1 MFLASPWATRYIHVH
16 TYRLQYIQG
25 YIHTCA
31 NIQGYIRTEQVR
43 EGGNPLD
50 QTSLWSSARSERER
64 TTQSEFSRSKL
75 LPRETRVVSVRYQ
88 AILSYYSKPYPYY
101 PALAAQ
107 KNRTRR
113 APRPISVRTAI
124 QYTRRVRVC
133 SYRVH
138 SEVYRSV

>member
-1 MFLASPWATRYIHVH
+1 MFFASPWATRYIHVH

-31 NIQGYIRTEQVR
+31 NIQGYIHTEQVR

-75 LPRETRVVSVRYQ
+75 LPRETRVVRVRYR
-88 AILSYYSKPYPYY
+88 AVLSYYSKPYPTTRLWQHKRIERGAHPDLYQSVPRY
-101 PALAAQ
+101 SILVEYGYA
-107 KNRTRR
+107 RTESI
-113 APRPISVRTAI
+113 AKCIK
-124 QYTRRVRVC
+124 
-133 SYRVH
+133 
-138 SEVYRSV
+138 